1 MCQQPNQLS
10 ACSSHYLLH
19 PTSYATKSLLVPFG
33 SDFQYTNATINY
45 ENMDRL
51 MAYMNSHQHDYNM
64 TLHWSTPREY
74 MASIHA
80 TNRSWPLKT
89 DDFESYAI
97 GPDQYLVGFYSSRP
111 DLKGFVRLTL
121 A

>member
-1 MCQQPNQLS
+1 M
-10 ACSSHYLLH
+10 
-19 PTSYATKSLLVPFG
+19 PFG

-97 GPDQYLVGFYSSRP
+97 GPDQYLVGFP
-111 DLKGFVRLTL
+111 KLLWL
-121 A
+121 ANFAHSKCAPLQLHLQESMPTKTAPR